1 MSFLVD
7 CFIVKLFHGLWVLSR
22 GQAPQI
28 KLALFWKKA
37 GKAKWRGKIK
47 NMPSTE
53 ATIMQNIHCLIGI
66 TSAPL
71 FVPFVA
77 WVIPEQFKVQ
87 DWNLGGLDFLHT
99 FLVASPLYVPK
110 T

>member
-1 MSFLVD
+1 
-7 CFIVKLFHGLWVLSR
+7 
-22 GQAPQI
+22 
-28 KLALFWKKA
+28 
-37 GKAKWRGKIK
+37 
-47 NMPSTE
+47 MPSTE
-53 ATIMQNIHCLIGI
+53 ATLMQNIQYLMGI
-66 TSAPL
+66 TSFSSA

-99 FLVASPLYVPK
+99 FPVASSLYVPK